1 MPLYE
6 QGSKERAA
14 AGTIVPCSAFPLWRT
29 RITQTSNTRLW
40 TSMRVVQT
48 FIDIFFIE
56 MSKSCIALAV
66 LLAAVAVTAEASHH
80 RKALGWEFPWQQKN
94 YTATASP
101 ACPPPGFNSVKNFD
115 LARYISAPF
124 FVQKQVSTELV
135 GCLVDSGTLL
145 LINMN
150 QIFCFDLFT
159 TGSDYISTRKS
170 AVLRSCR
177 I

>member
-1 MPLYE
+1 
-6 QGSKERAA
+6 
-14 AGTIVPCSAFPLWRT
+14 
-29 RITQTSNTRLW
+29 
-40 TSMRVVQT
+40 
-48 FIDIFFIE
+48 